1 MLQQGKVLVT
11 KPKDLGL
18 IPRTHIV
25 EGKNWLPQISTLPS
39 DIHTYICSGTYM
51 YI

>member
-18 IPRTHIV
+18 ISRNHMV
-25 EGKNWLPQISTLPS
+25 EGKNWLPQIIMLSS
-39 DIHTYICSGTYM
+39 DIHTLAVIGR
-51 YI
+51 